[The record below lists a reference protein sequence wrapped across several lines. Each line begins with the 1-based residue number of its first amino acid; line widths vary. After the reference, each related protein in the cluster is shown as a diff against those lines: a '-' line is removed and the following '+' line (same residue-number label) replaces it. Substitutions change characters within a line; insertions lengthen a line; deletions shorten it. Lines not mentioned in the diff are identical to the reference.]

1 MCHGIII
8 DQEFEN
14 KSFPATFEVF
24 AKKKSGDWKIY
35 GIKIDDLEIEDII
48 KKIQDNMKS
57 DEAWY
62 AHLYN
67 DKELIVIFKDKVFR
81 VTPYI
86 STWGKIIN
94 YGKNLGIPDEQLDF
108 WPNRFQ
114 DETHYF
120 KSEDFVKNRY

>member
-1 MCHGIII
+1 MYHGIII

-24 AKKKSGDWKIY
+24 SKKKSGDWEIY
-35 GIKIDDLEIEDII
+35 GIKIHDLEVENTI
-48 KKIQDNMKS
+48 KKIQSNMKS

-81 VTPYI
+81 VKPDI
-86 STWGKIIN
+86 LTWRPIVEYGRILKI
-94 YGKNLGIPDEQLDF
+94 PEEQLNF

-120 KSEDFVKNRY
+120 K